1 LAVWGSNGSD
11 PGQFKV
17 PTSIA
22 IDSQGNFFVSEVDNS
37 RVQIFSPE
45 GDYIAELAPGIL
57 SSPHGLSFDSQ
68 GNLYVADTGNN
79 SVNKFTLAN

>member
-45 GDYIAELAPGIL
+45 GDYIAELAPE
-57 SSPHGLSFDSQ
+57 SFPVPTAYPSTAKVT
-68 GNLYVADTGNN
+68 YT
-79 SVNKFTLAN
+79 